1 MHRLIKGGLRLLPWV
16 FVILWMI
23 LIFTLSAQPAEQ
35 SNGLSKGLTT
45 VIVETIEKMA
55 PGSEFDMGRLNH
67 LLRKNAHFF
76 AYLALGALLMNAIR
90 KGRVKGRGVYLLAFG
105 ICVAFAVSDEV
116 HQLFVPGRG
125 GQIKDVL
132 IDSAGALVGIWI
144 YGSLD
149 GANKEKKQLS

>member
-1 MHRLIKGGLRLLPWV
+1 MQRLIMGQRLLAWI

-45 VIVETIEKMA
+45 FIVETIGKIA
-55 PGSEFDMGRLNH
+55 PGSDFDMGRFNH

-76 AYLALGALLMNAIR
+76 AYLVLGVLLANAFR
-90 KGRVKGRGVYLLAFG
+90 KGRVKGLKVYLLAFG
-105 ICVAFAVSDEV
+105 LCVAFAVSDEV

-132 IDSAGALVGIWI
+132 IDSAGALVGIVI
-144 YGSLD
+144 YGGLD
-149 GANKEKKQLS
+149 RANKEKKQLS